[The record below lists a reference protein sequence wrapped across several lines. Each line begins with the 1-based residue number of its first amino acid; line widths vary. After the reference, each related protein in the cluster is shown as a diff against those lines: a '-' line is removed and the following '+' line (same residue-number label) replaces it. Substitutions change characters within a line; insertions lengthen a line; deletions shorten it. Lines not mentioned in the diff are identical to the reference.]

1 MCCCAVAHPVHRDRE
16 SEALIRPIQCRSV
29 ASRTA
34 WWRSIL
40 VFCVLLSGC
49 GSPLLKP
56 AAQQPTR
63 NYLLQWPGDK
73 AEAERSPR
81 RDSLLVSPI
90 LSAPGF
96 DSSDMAYM
104 RKPHEIEYFAHHRW
118 VDAPARM
125 LDPLLV
131 RAAEQSGLFR
141 HVIEAGSG
149 SGADLRLD
157 SRLLYLQQVC
167 RLNPSELQLALRVT
181 LTEVASARVV
191 ASQTLRVGEAIEA
204 RTPYAGVEAAN
215 RAVARLLSALQRFLR
230 EHVHATD

>member
-1 MCCCAVAHPVHRDRE
+1 MRRW
-16 SEALIRPIQCRSV
+16 IQYRCV
-29 ASRTA
+29 ASCTA
-34 WWRSIL
+34 WWRPIL
-40 VFCVLLSGC
+40 VFCLLLSGC
-49 GSPLLKP
+49 GSPLLQP

-63 NYLLQWPGDK
+63 NYLLEWPGGK
-73 AEAERSPR
+73 TEAEQSPR
-81 RDSLLVSPI
+81 RDSLLVSPV

-104 RKPHEIEYFAHHRW
+104 RKPHELEYFANHRW

-141 HVIEAGSG
+141 HVIEPGSG
-149 SGADLRLD
+149 SDADLRLD
-157 SRLLYLQQVC
+157 SRLLHLQQVC

-181 LTEVASARVV
+181 LTEVASARLV
-191 ASQTLRVGEAIEA
+191 ASQTLRVAEAIEA

-215 RAVARLLSALQRFLR
+215 RAVARLLSALQRFLAQ
-230 EHVHATD
+230 HVH

>member
-1 MCCCAVAHPVHRDRE
+1 MAHSVHRGRE
-16 SEALIRPIQCRSV
+16 SEALNRSIQYRPV
-29 ASRTA
+29 ASCTP
-34 WWRSIL
+34 WWALIL
-40 VFCVLLSGC
+40 VFCLLLSGC
-49 GSPLLKP
+49 GSPFLQP

-63 NYLLQWPGDK
+63 NYLLEWPGGK
-73 AEAERSPR
+73 TEAEQSPR
-81 RDSLLVSPI
+81 RDSLLVSPV

-104 RKPHEIEYFAHHRW
+104 RTPHEIEYFAHHRW

-149 SGADLRLD
+149 SDADLRLD
-157 SRLLYLQQVC
+157 SRLLHLQQVR

-191 ASQTLRVGEAIEA
+191 ASQTLRVAEAIEA

-215 RAVARLLSALQRFLR
+215 RAVARLLSALQRFLAQ
-230 EHVHATD
+230 HVH